1 MTEIKV
7 LDNKKVAK
15 TFIVRGEECRLLTRQ
30 VFVQHAFWFELHS
43 KQDSNLRMYFNSK
56 LLSMKAKNIPLYHP
70 SKRVPHF
77 YAGDKSLTASLSPA
91 RHKHVRRK
99 GILEDPQVNVSSC
112 SLSNELD

>member
-15 TFIVRGEECRLLTRQ
+15 TFIVRGKECRLLTRQ
-30 VFVQHAFWFELHS
+30 VIVQHAFWFELHS
-43 KQDSNLRMYFNSK
+43 KQDSNLRMYFNSE

-77 YAGDKSLTASLSPA
+77 M
-91 RHKHVRRK
+91 
-99 GILEDPQVNVSSC
+99 QVTRALLHPSALQDTNT
-112 SLSNELD
+112 